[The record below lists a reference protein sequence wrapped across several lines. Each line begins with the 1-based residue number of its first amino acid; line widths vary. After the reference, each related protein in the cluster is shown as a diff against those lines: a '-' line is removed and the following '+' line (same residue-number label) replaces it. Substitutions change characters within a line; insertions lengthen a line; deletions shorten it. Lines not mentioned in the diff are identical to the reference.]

1 MFVIFLMYLKL
12 FFYNL
17 YDLEFFVFVYDFF
30 FYMILFL
37 CYDIY
42 NYNM

>member
-17 YDLEFFVFVYDFF
+17 YDLEFYVFVYDFF
-30 FYMILFL
+30 YIILFL